1 VNLSE
6 WNNRANQVFASALDL
21 PQAERHQFLAKAC
34 GGDGSLREQVD
45 LLLFEHERSGLLDRP
60 LFPLSLKNEGDLWTD
75 RVLQGR
81 YKIERLLGR
90 GGMSAVYLA
99 RDLQLAGRTVVV
111 KFLHSW
117 ARQHA
122 WLEKRFRQEMDALA
136 RIDHQAVVGVL
147 DIGETPDGL
156 PYLVIEFI
164 DGITLR
170 VAIQQGPLALAR
182 AARILREAGS
192 AVSAAHANGV
202 LHRDVKPE
210 NIMLQRP
217 DTPEEH
223 VRLIDFGIARVEE
236 TAGSQLATQMTQFAG
251 TTPYMAPEQLRGK
264 PVPASDTYALAV
276 VACEMLTGQRPF
288 TAATPVDLY
297 DQQRAGPSL
306 AMLHARKD
314 IPEEAVRAIARQL
327 SFNPGDRSVSVRDAT
342 EQIAAALLR
351 PAIHGWPRRKIAAW
365 AGAGLFV
372 ALGGGAYR
380 TFRPQ
385 GLAPSD
391 RIIELPPAAEPLE
404 HGFSA
409 RGVIDWRIISNADAT
424 TYEAMRVFTSD
435 QGGYYRELSRA
446 QAAVANREGW
456 KLMGDFSVEEG
467 SATVNID
474 VPNASHRYAV
484 NLIRNKTGPD
494 TIRLVTAIMPE
505 VKGLDWAVPGPPGL
519 RHAMMLQLPPG
530 SQAAE
535 LWVDGS
541 KRLTGYYGL
550 DQYRYHRGPE
560 FGVSRYRSAGAAGVF
575 WKFRLEIGT

>member
-1 VNLSE
+1 MSLSE
-6 WNNRANQVFASALDL
+6 WNSRADQLFASALDL
-21 PQAERHQFLAKAC
+21 PQVERTHFLMKAC
-34 GGDGSLREQVD
+34 AGDGNLREQVD
-45 LLLFEHERSGLLDRP
+45 LLLLEHERSGLLDRP
-60 LFPLSLKNEGDLWTD
+60 LFPASARTEADLWAD

-99 RDLQLAGRTVVV
+99 RDLQLAGRNVVV

-156 PYLVIEFI
+156 PYLVIEYI

-182 AARILREAGS
+182 VARILREAGS

-202 LHRDVKPE
+202 LHRDLKPE
-210 NIMLQRP
+210 NIMLERP

-236 TAGSQLATQMTQFAG
+236 AGSSQLATQMTQFAG
-251 TTPYMAPEQLRGK
+251 TTPYMAPEQLRGR

-288 TAATPVDLY
+288 AAATPVDLY

-306 AMLHARKD
+306 AMLHARKEV
-314 IPEEAVRAIARQL
+314 PEEAVRAIARQL
-327 SFNPGDRSVSVRDAT
+327 SFNPVDRSASVRDAT
-342 EQIAAALLR
+342 EQIAGALLR
-351 PAIHGWPRRKIAAW
+351 PAVHSLPRRRIAAW
-365 AGAGLFV
+365 AGTGLV
-372 ALGGGAYR
+372 IAAGGAAYR
-380 TFRPQ
+380 AFRPQ
-385 GLAPSD
+385 DLAPSD
-391 RIIELPPAAEPLE
+391 RVIELPPAAEPLE
-404 HGFSA
+404 HGFRT
-409 RGVIDWRIISNADAT
+409 RGIIDWRIIPNADAS
-424 TYEAMRVFTSD
+424 TYDAARVFTSD
-435 QGGYYRELSRA
+435 QGGYYYELSRA
-446 QAAVANREGW
+446 QAAAANRQGW
-456 KLMGDFSVEEG
+456 KLIGDFSVEDG
-467 SATVNID
+467 SANVNID
-474 VPNASHRYAV
+474 VPNAPHRYAV
-484 NLIRNKTGPD
+484 NLIRNATGPD
-494 TIRLVTAIMPE
+494 TIRLVTSITPE
-505 VKGLDWAVPGPPGL
+505 LKGLDWAIPGPAGH
-519 RHAMMLQLPPG
+519 RHAVMLHLPPG
-530 SQAAE
+530 SEAAE
-535 LWVDGS
+535 LWVDGV
-541 KRLTGYYGL
+541 KRLRGYYGL

-560 FGVSRYRSAGAAGVF
+560 FGVSQYRSARAAGLF